1 LLSPATRPPP
11 WNQNQHRP
19 LLGLPGVILGRVDV
33 EIETVLRDA
42 RTRELAGLVLDAGVA
57 EIDRQKRFAPFGRRL
72 RRPPTKITDRRRRVT
87 NAEKFGD
94 VVRVNALDRAI
105 AGLNLWGVHGVRRN
119 GRDGQKTHQAHY
131 SDRVSRKPSYPR
143 TFQHADLPVLVRRT
157 ACATTCP
164 QLAHLGRQGCR
175 RADPVTEGEPAP
187 LAKLDDAVWPTSD
200 RGGNVKT
207 GAHWVSADVP

>member
-1 LLSPATRPPP
+1 M
-11 WNQNQHRP
+11 
-19 LLGLPGVILGRVDV
+19 
-33 EIETVLRDA
+33 
-42 RTRELAGLVLDAGVA
+42 RELAGLVLDASVA

-72 RRPPTKITDRRRRVT
+72 RRPPTKITDRRRRVR

-94 VVRVNALDRAI
+94 VVRVKALDRAI

-157 ACATTCP
+157 GA
-164 QLAHLGRQGCR
+164 AHGMRHDMSAAGPTL
-175 RADPVTEGEPAP
+175 
-187 LAKLDDAVWPTSD
+187 PTSAVEQV
-200 RGGNVKT
+200 GSYLGYTGNGLT
-207 GAHWVSADVP
+207 W